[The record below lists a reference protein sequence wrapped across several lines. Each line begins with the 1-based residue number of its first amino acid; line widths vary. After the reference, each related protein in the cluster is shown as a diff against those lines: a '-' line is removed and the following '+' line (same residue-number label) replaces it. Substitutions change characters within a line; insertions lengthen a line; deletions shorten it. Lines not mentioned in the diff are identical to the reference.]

1 MTKTYHS
8 CGIFGLILPILPT
21 ARAANAPAKTDK
33 PAKTVEPA
41 KQAIEIINVTIH
53 PAAEPVPA
61 LKYHLL
67 PTFLETTPGD
77 AMPMYA
83 KAMAEYVA
91 ISTRICDD
99 PSQFKK

>member
-1 MTKTYHS
+1 MRHIWPRIADPPDCPS
-8 CGIFGLILPILPT
+8 SQC
-21 ARAANAPAKTDK
+21 AAKTDK

-83 KAMAEYVA
+83 KANG
-91 ISTRICDD
+91 RICGHLDTHLR
-99 PSQFKK
+99 